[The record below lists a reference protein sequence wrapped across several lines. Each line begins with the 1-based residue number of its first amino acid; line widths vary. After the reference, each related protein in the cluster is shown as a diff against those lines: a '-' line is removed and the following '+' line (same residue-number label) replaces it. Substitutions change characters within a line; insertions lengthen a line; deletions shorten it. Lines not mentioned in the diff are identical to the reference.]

1 VVGERDVPRIPM
13 PGQPVRGS
21 RSGAPI
27 MALFDLLGRRWA
39 MGVLWTLAE
48 AGPCSFGT
56 LEALC
61 ETISPGVLSTR
72 LKELQSARLIEN
84 SPDGYRVT
92 RRGRELYGM
101 LEPMGRWSK
110 AWARELL
117 ASGRGSGAARPR
129 SPQRGKRHR

>member
-1 VVGERDVPRIPM
+1 M

-48 AGPCSFGT
+48 SGPCSFGM

-72 LKELQSARLIEN
+72 LKELQSARLIE
-84 SPDGYRVT
+84 SSAEGYRVT

-110 AWARELL
+110 GWARDLL
-117 ASGRGSGAARPR
+117 ASGRGAAGARGE
-129 SPQRGKRHR
+129 QRGRRRR